1 MKNLWFENSEG
12 KERLIA
18 AVNNWDDIFKC
29 IKQFI
34 DQCNQNK
41 IQQSKEIYGNDY
53 DESKVN
59 LFKRYYTRIWQQEDK
74 RWCIDV
80 GSHTEF
86 FITDVPYEGNEI
98 NDNKGGGKNT

>member
-18 AVNNWDDIFKC
+18 AVANWSDVYKC
-29 IKQFI
+29 INQFI

-41 IQQSKEIYGNDY
+41 IVQSKEIYGADY
-53 DESKVN
+53 DESKVHF
-59 LFKRYYTRIWQQEDK
+59 FKSYYTRVWQQKDG

-80 GSHTEF
+80 GSHSEF
-86 FITDVPYEGNEI
+86 FITDLPYEG
-98 NDNKGGGKNT
+98 DAV